1 MSSTTIAIDPGING
15 AVVWGT
21 GLHDVAFAVMPDTPA
36 DIRDLFRDILVD
48 GIDPVC
54 HMELV
59 GGFAG
64 NTSGTAHSG
73 FQFGNNNG
81 VLLGILA
88 ALEIPVVRH
97 RPQAWQKLLGLSSSK
112 HLSKSQHKAK
122 LKARAQELFPGI
134 KVTLKNADALLIY
147 HLACQKVLQNF

>member
-1 MSSTTIAIDPGING
+1 MLTTTIAIDPGKAG

-21 GLHDVAFAVMPDTPA
+21 GLHDVAFAVMPETPA
-36 DIRDLFRDILVD
+36 DIRDLFRDILADAVH
-48 GIDPVC
+48 PVC

-59 GGFAG
+59 SGFAG
-64 NTSGTAHSG
+64 NMSGTSHSG
-73 FQFGNNNG
+73 FVLGSNSG
-81 VLLGILA
+81 CLLGILA

-97 RPQAWQKLLGLSSSK
+97 RPQAWQKLLGLPPGK
-112 HLSKSQHKAK
+112 HLSKSQHKGR

>member
-1 MSSTTIAIDPGING
+1 MTHTIIAIDPGVSG

-21 GLHDVAFAVMPDTPA
+21 GLHDVTYANMPDTPA
-36 DIRDLFRDILVD
+36 DIRDLFRDILAD
-48 GIDPVC
+48 GVKPVC

-64 NTSGTAHSG
+64 NTSGTSHSG
-73 FQFGNNNG
+73 FVFGNSNG
-81 VLLGILA
+81 ILLGILA
-88 ALEIPVVRH
+88 AFEIPVIRH
-97 RPQAWQKLLGLSSSK
+97 RPQDWQKLLRLSPSK
-112 HLSKSQHKAK
+112 HLSKSQHKNK

-147 HLACQKVLQNF
+147 HLASHNKL